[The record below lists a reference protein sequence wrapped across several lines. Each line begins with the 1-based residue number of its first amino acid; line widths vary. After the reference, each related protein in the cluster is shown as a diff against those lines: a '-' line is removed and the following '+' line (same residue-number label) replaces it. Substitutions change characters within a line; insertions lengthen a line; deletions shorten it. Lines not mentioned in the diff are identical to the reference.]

1 MSSNYETV
9 EFFKEERR
17 RHQSSYK
24 SDVES
29 MVLVGMQ
36 HRILL
41 TVNTARCSRKKQ
53 TIEIAYC

>member
-24 SDVES
+24 SDGES

-36 HRILL
+36 HRILV
-41 TVNTARCSRKKQ
+41 TVNTAIGVREKKQ
-53 TIEIAYC
+53 LLK